1 MYAGLE
7 SAWWAGTYVICYRYQ
22 PTVLLMKTGWGSRA
36 VRWAGG
42 WLQRVAPS
50 RYESIAKMS
59 ERAYGSPHGRTVG
72 EWVLINKAISCVG
85 M

>member
-1 MYAGLE
+1 
-7 SAWWAGTYVICYRYQ
+7 VICYRYQ